1 MCGTS
6 RCSQI
11 DCTWREFISLKGPTM
26 ATGPCRRMREEGVV
40 LGHLLHH
47 RLEDGSVD
55 VVGVDA
61 LDCGVK
67 DQLLL
72 QLVGAEEAADADESA
87 HCRSLGSLD
96 TVELNVEPLNVITN
110 NNGNQKG
117 RRRLKDFNPLMLRK
131 RMAK

>member
-1 MCGTS
+1 
-6 RCSQI
+6 
-11 DCTWREFISLKGPTM
+11 M
-26 ATGPCRRMREEGVV
+26 ATGPCRRSEQAEKEEKKEFKRLLLMIKKASQNFTFKVREEGVV

-72 QLVGAEEAADADESA
+72 QLVGAEEAADADGP
-87 HCRSLGSLD
+87 RQL
-96 TVELNVEPLNVITN
+96 
-110 NNGNQKG
+110 
-117 RRRLKDFNPLMLRK
+117 
-131 RMAK
+131 